1 MRKILIVDDDP
12 EILELVKEYFE
23 RRQMAVITLV
33 ESRKAVETVLQFEPD
48 LIILDIDMPDIN
60 GMDLLIFFKNRP
72 TTSFIPVIMLTG
84 KSAPSSQVSGLV
96 SGADDYVTKPF
107 DLNVLYA
114 RVISV
119 LRRSLQQ
126 TRLKYDQLNLLRYL
140 IKRYTKRDFSIY
152 TKLLREF
159 EDHPNY
165 WRGFVPDLI
174 IKKGNK
180 YRCFNFETTQSIIEE
195 TFLDRL
201 KTMADI
207 INAWYKPIEINIIV
221 RTKENMRIVS
231 RIIEEN
237 NLPIMVKYIK
247 ITATKS

>member
-1 MRKILIVDDDP
+1 VRKILVVDDDP

-23 RRQMAVITLV
+23 RRQMAVVTLP
-33 ESRKAVETVLQFEPD
+33 EGRKAVETVLQFEPD

-60 GMDLLIFFKNRP
+60 GIDLLKIFKNRP
-72 TTSFIPVIMLTG
+72 MTSFIPVIMLTG
-84 KSAPSSQVSGLV
+84 KSAPSSQVNGLV

-159 EDHPNY
+159 KDHPNY
-165 WRGFVPDLI
+165 WQGFVPDLI

-207 INAWYKPIEINIIV
+207 INTWHKSIEINIIV
-221 RTKENMRIVS
+221 RTKENVKIAS
-231 RIIEEN
+231 RIIEEDK
-237 NLPIMVKYIK
+237 LPITVKFIK
-247 ITATKS
+247 KTATKS

>member
-12 EILELVKEYFE
+12 EVLELVKEYFE

-48 LIILDIDMPDIN
+48 LIILDINMPDVN
-60 GMDLLIFFKNRP
+60 GMDLLKAFKDRP
-72 TTSFIPVIMLTG
+72 MTSFIPVIMLTG
-84 KSAPSSQVSGLV
+84 KSAPSSQVNGLV

-119 LRRSLQQ
+119 LRRSLQK

-140 IKRYTKRDFSIY
+140 IKRYTKRDFLIY
-152 TKLLREF
+152 TKLLKEF
-159 EDHPNY
+159 EDCPKY
-165 WRGFVPDLI
+165 WNSFVPDLI
-174 IKKGNK
+174 IEKGNK
-180 YRCFNFETTQSIIEE
+180 YRCFNFETTQSIVEE

-201 KTMADI
+201 RTMAEI
-207 INAWYKPIEINIIV
+207 ITLWHKPVDLNIIV
-221 RTKENMRIVS
+221 RTKDNERITK
-231 RIIEEN
+231 RIIDEN
-237 NLPIMVKYIK
+237 NLPINVKFIK
-247 ITATKS
+247 KSIPVQ

>member
-12 EILELVKEYFE
+12 EVLELVKEYFE
-23 RRQMAVITLV
+23 GRQMTVITLV
-33 ESRKAVETVLQFEPD
+33 ESRKALDTVLQIEPD
-48 LIILDIDMPDIN
+48 LIILDINMPDVN
-60 GMDLLIFFKNRP
+60 GMDLLRTLKDQPI
-72 TTSFIPVIMLTG
+72 TSFIPVIMLTG

-119 LRRSLQQ
+119 LRRSLQK

-140 IKRYTKRDFSIY
+140 IRRYTKRDFLIY
-152 TKLLREF
+152 TKLLKEF
-159 EDHPNY
+159 EDCPKY
-165 WRGFVPDLI
+165 WKSFVPDLI
-174 IKKGNK
+174 IEKGNK
-180 YRCFNFETTQSIIEE
+180 YRCFNFESTQSIIEE

-201 KTMADI
+201 RTMADI
-207 INAWYKPIEINIIV
+207 INTWHKSIEINIII

-237 NLPIMVKYIK
+237 KLPITVKFIK
-247 ITATKS
+247 KTATKS

>member
-1 MRKILIVDDDP
+1 VRKILVVDDDP

-23 RRQMAVITLV
+23 RRQMAVVTLP
-33 ESRKAVETVLQFEPD
+33 EGRKAVETVLQFEPD
-48 LIILDIDMPDIN
+48 LIILDIDMPDIT
-60 GMDLLIFFKNRP
+60 GIDLLKIFKNRP
-72 TTSFIPVIMLTG
+72 MTSFIPVIMLTG
-84 KSAPSSQVSGLV
+84 KSAPSSQVNGLV

-159 EDHPNY
+159 KDHPNY
-165 WRGFVPDLI
+165 WQGFVPDLI

-207 INAWYKPIEINIIV
+207 INTWHKSIEINIIV
-221 RTKENMRIVS
+221 RTKENVKIAS
-231 RIIEEN
+231 RIIEEDK
-237 NLPIMVKYIK
+237 LPITVKFIK
-247 ITATKS
+247 KTATKS

>member
-12 EILELVKEYFE
+12 EILELVKCFLEG
-23 RRQMAVITLV
+23 RQMTVVTLP
-33 ESRKAVETVLQFEPD
+33 EGRKAVETVLQFEPD
-48 LIILDIDMPDIN
+48 LIILDIDMPDVN
-60 GMDLLIFFKNRP
+60 GIDLLKFFKDRP
-72 TTSFIPVIMLTG
+72 MTSFIPVIMLTG

-152 TKLLREF
+152 TKLLKEF

-174 IKKGNK
+174 IEKGNK

-201 KTMADI
+201 RTMADI
-207 INAWYKPIEINIIV
+207 INTWHKSIEISIIV

-237 NLPIMVKYIK
+237 KLPITVKFIK
-247 ITATKS
+247 KTATKS